1 MYKRT
6 EEGDDINLTKKMKY
20 MDSYDTSYYDDLC
33 EITKLFSAKK
43 YKSVI
48 GSKTGPDSINQTI
61 IFINRI
67 NETDKFTL
75 FIHNK
80 YSITTK
86 IPIKNTNYI
95 YSTSFVELCEVYNY
109 LKMHV

>member
-75 FIHNK
+75 FIQ
-80 YSITTK
+80 YLFRTK
-86 IPIKNTNYI
+86 IVSYDYI
-95 YSTSFVELCEVYNY
+95 ILCTQYCGY
-109 LKMHV
+109 YI